1 MNIDSLVPNLINE
14 EENDKNTPLSDEE
27 LSRLIQASR
36 EDEFKA
42 KEIKSDTSENFK
54 KVSLHDIAK
63 KYNQSIESENK
74 ENINEDANVDSKNDI
89 NKSDQKDKYEKEKQE
104 NTNNEK
110 KENTNEEKQ
119 ELENKKDNEVGKE
132 NNEDLKE
139 EINQEKNIVEAEHLK
154 ILESSKKEAFEKG
167 KETAYLEIKEG
178 ADAAIAK
185 LNSISNKIAQTDKLD
200 LSELENLI
208 SNKIID
214 LSTEL
219 TGKII
224 KAIPTEFLKKIKGF
238 LSTLD
243 NNEGKIKIFICEDD
257 YKILEKNKDVKNKI
271 KEMNISHK
279 PDLLQGEVEMA
290 VNGIRIKQKLES

>member
-1 MNIDSLVPNLINE
+1 MNNDSLVTNAVNE
-14 EENDKNTPLSDEE
+14 EDNDKNTPLSDEE
-27 LSRLIQASR
+27 LSRLIKASR
-36 EDEFKA
+36 EDTFKM
-42 KEIKSDTSENFK
+42 KEVKKDTSENFK

-74 ENINEDANVDSKNDI
+74 EKSKQTTNIDAKDNINETDK
-89 NKSDQKDKYEKEKQE
+89 KDEQVK
-104 NTNNEK
+104 EK
-110 KENTNEEKQ
+110 KENKKEEKQ
-119 ELENKKDNEVGKE
+119 ELENIKEDEVNKE

-139 EINQEKNIVEAEHLK
+139 ENNIQKTIAEAEHLQ

-178 ADAAIAK
+178 ADAAVAK
-185 LNSISNKIAQTDKLD
+185 LNSVSNKIAQTDKLD
-200 LSELENLI
+200 LSELESLI
-208 SNKIID
+208 SKKIID
-214 LSTEL
+214 LSSEL

-238 LSTLD
+238 LSSLD
-243 NNEGKIKIFICEDD
+243 NNEGKIQIFICEDD
-257 YKILEKNKDVKNKI
+257 YKVLEKNKDIKNKI

-279 PDLLQGEVEMA
+279 PDLLQGELEMS

>member
-1 MNIDSLVPNLINE
+1 MNNDSLVPNAVNE
-14 EENDKNTPLSDEE
+14 EDNDKNTPLSDEE
-27 LSRLIQASR
+27 LSRLIKASR
-36 EDEFKA
+36 EDTFKM
-42 KEIKSDTSENFK
+42 KEVKKDTSENFK

-74 ENINEDANVDSKNDI
+74 EKSKQTTNIDAKDNINETDK
-89 NKSDQKDKYEKEKQE
+89 KDEKVKEK
-104 NTNNEK
+104 K
-110 KENTNEEKQ
+110 EEKQ
-119 ELENKKDNEVGKE
+119 ELENIKEDEVNKE

-139 EINQEKNIVEAEHLK
+139 ENNIQKTIAEAEHLQ

-178 ADAAIAK
+178 ADAAVAK
-185 LNSISNKIAQTDKLD
+185 LNSVSNKIAQTDKLD
-200 LSELENLI
+200 LSELECLI
-208 SNKIID
+208 SKKIID
-214 LSTEL
+214 LSSEL

-238 LSTLD
+238 LSSLD
-243 NNEGKIKIFICEDD
+243 NNEGKIQIFICEDD
-257 YKILEKNKDVKNKI
+257 YKVLEKNKDIKNKI

-279 PDLLQGEVEMA
+279 PDLLQGEVEMS

>member
-1 MNIDSLVPNLINE
+1 MNNDSLVPNAVNE
-14 EENDKNTPLSDEE
+14 EDNDKNTPLSDEE
-27 LSRLIQASR
+27 LSRLIKASR
-36 EDEFKA
+36 EETFKM
-42 KEIKSDTSENFK
+42 KEVKKDTIENFK

-74 ENINEDANVDSKNDI
+74 EKSKQTTNIDAKDNINETDK
-89 NKSDQKDKYEKEKQE
+89 KDEQVKEK
-104 NTNNEK
+104 K
-110 KENTNEEKQ
+110 EEKQ
-119 ELENKKDNEVGKE
+119 ELENIKEDEVNKE

-139 EINQEKNIVEAEHLK
+139 ENNIQKTIAEAEHLQ

-178 ADAAIAK
+178 ADAAVAK
-185 LNSISNKIAQTDKLD
+185 LNSVSNKIAQTDKLD
-200 LSELENLI
+200 LSELESLI
-208 SNKIID
+208 SKKIID
-214 LSTEL
+214 LSSEL

-238 LSTLD
+238 LSSLD
-243 NNEGKIKIFICEDD
+243 NNEGKIQIFICEDD
-257 YKILEKNKDVKNKI
+257 YKVLEKNKDIKNKI

-279 PDLLQGEVEMA
+279 PDLLQGEVEMS

>member
-1 MNIDSLVPNLINE
+1 MNNDSLVPNINNE

-36 EDEFKA
+36 EDTFRM
-42 KEIKSDTSENFK
+42 KEIKNETSENFK

-63 KYNQSIESENK
+63 KYNQSIELDNK
-74 ENINEDANVDSKNDI
+74 EKSNEAVNIDVKDNIDKTDK
-89 NKSDQKDKYEKEKQE
+89 KDKSVKEKQE
-104 NTNNEK
+104 NNK
-110 KENTNEEKQ
+110 QEKQ
-119 ELENKKDNEVGKE
+119 EPENKIDSEENKE
-132 NNEDLKE
+132 NNEDLKKE
-139 EINQEKNIVEAEHLK
+139 NNKEKTIVEAEHLQ

-167 KETAYLEIKEG
+167 KKTVYLEIKEG
-178 ADAAIAK
+178 ADAAVAK

-208 SNKIID
+208 SKKIID
-214 LSTEL
+214 LSSEL

-224 KAIPTEFLKKIKGF
+224 KAIPTEFLTKIKGF
-238 LSTLD
+238 LSALD

-257 YKILEKNKDVKNKI
+257 YKVLEKNKDIKNKI

-279 PDLLQGEVEMA
+279 PDLIQGEVEMSI
-290 VNGIRIKQKLES
+290 NGIRIKQQLES

>member
-1 MNIDSLVPNLINE
+1 MNKDSLVPNLINE
-14 EENDKNTPLSDEE
+14 EENDKNIPLSDEE
-27 LSRLIQASR
+27 LSRLIKASR
-36 EDEFKA
+36 EDTFKM
-42 KEIKSDTSENFK
+42 KEVKKDTSENFK

-74 ENINEDANVDSKNDI
+74 EKSKQTTNIDAKDNINETDK
-89 NKSDQKDKYEKEKQE
+89 KDEQVK
-104 NTNNEK
+104 EK
-110 KENTNEEKQ
+110 KENKKEEKQ
-119 ELENKKDNEVGKE
+119 ELENIKEDDVNKE

-139 EINQEKNIVEAEHLK
+139 ENNIQKTIAEAEHLQ

-178 ADAAIAK
+178 ADAAVAK
-185 LNSISNKIAQTDKLD
+185 LNSVSNKIAQTDKLD
-200 LSELENLI
+200 LSELESLI
-208 SNKIID
+208 SKKIID
-214 LSTEL
+214 LSSEL

-238 LSTLD
+238 LSSLD
-243 NNEGKIKIFICEDD
+243 NNEGKIQIFICEDD
-257 YKILEKNKDVKNKI
+257 YKVLEKNKDIKNKI

-279 PDLLQGEVEMA
+279 PDLLQGELEMS